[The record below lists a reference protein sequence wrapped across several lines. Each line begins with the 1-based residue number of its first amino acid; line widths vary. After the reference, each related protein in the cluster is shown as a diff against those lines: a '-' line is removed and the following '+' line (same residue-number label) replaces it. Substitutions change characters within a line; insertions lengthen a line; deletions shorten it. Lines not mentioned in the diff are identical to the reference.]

1 MILRKFFAA
10 SALSA
15 ALLMA
20 APAAAETLRAGAVV
34 TDPQGGQVG
43 TITAVDSQYV
53 TLQTDRHTTRLPVT
67 SFTATDTAVLF
78 ALTRDQLNAQ
88 LDQALAQAQ
97 AAIQVGAVVHGRDG
111 GVIGPVEAV
120 DEQNV
125 TVRFGDQQVRFAR
138 ASLAPGQNGLVVGLT
153 VDELRAQV
161 SASSGGT
168 DASGN

>member
-1 MILRKFFAA
+1 MIFRKMFAT

-15 ALLMA
+15 ALLFA
-20 APAAAETLRAGAVV
+20 SPAAAETLRAGAVV

-53 TLQTDRHTTRLPVT
+53 TLQTDRHTTRLPVS
-67 SFTATDTAVLF
+67 SFTATDNAVLF

-125 TVRFGDQQVRFAR
+125 TVRFGEQPVRFAR
-138 ASLAPGQNGLVVGLT
+138 SSLAPGPNGLIVGLT
-153 VDELRAQV
+153 VEQLRAQV
-161 SASSGGT
+161 A
-168 DASGN
+168 ASGAGGATSGE

>member
-1 MILRKFFAA
+1 MILRKLFAA

-15 ALLMA
+15 ALLLA
-20 APAAAETLRAGAVV
+20 SPAVAETLRAGAVV

-43 TITAVDSQYV
+43 TITVVDAQYV
-53 TLQTDRHTTRLPVT
+53 TLQTDRHTTRLPVS
-67 SFTATDTAVLF
+67 SFTATDSAVLF

-111 GVIGPVEAV
+111 GVIGPIEAV

-125 TVRFGDQQVRFAR
+125 TVRFGDQPVRFAR
-138 ASLAPGQNGLVVGLT
+138 ASLAPGQDGLVVGLT

-161 SASSGGT
+161 GTSGT
-168 DASGN
+168 TAASGE